1 MRTYEITFNERSK
14 VGKYLL
20 AFLEENKKYVKLHNP
35 AKMTEAEFD
44 AKLQRAREQ
53 YARGECTVYN
63 NREEFEKI
71 LGV

>member
-20 AFLEENKKYVKLHNP
+20 AFLEENKKYVKLNDP
-35 AKMTEAEFD
+35 TEMTEAEFD

-53 YARGECTVYN
+53 YARGEYTVFNSEDFKKKYG
-63 NREEFEKI
+63 
-71 LGV
+71 LD